1 MKKTEGIN
9 IPNRNADKAML
20 LDMIFIEDKKYQLL
34 VTSSNDG
41 VIRMFKYSNNGWV
54 PADDSNQR
62 DHEIDQ
68 EIAQICIA
76 WDSIDEILYSGQ
88 RNGVIKIWDQKSEPQ
103 FITLGGDPKKHQ
115 SS

>member
-1 MKKTEGIN
+1 MKKTEGVN
-9 IPNRNADKAML
+9 ISNRNADKAMI

-41 VIRMFKYSNNGWV
+41 VIRMFKYSNSGWV

-68 EIAQICIA
+68 EIA
-76 WDSIDEILYSGQ
+76 
-88 RNGVIKIWDQKSEPQ
+88 
-103 FITLGGDPKKHQ
+103 
-115 SS
+115 